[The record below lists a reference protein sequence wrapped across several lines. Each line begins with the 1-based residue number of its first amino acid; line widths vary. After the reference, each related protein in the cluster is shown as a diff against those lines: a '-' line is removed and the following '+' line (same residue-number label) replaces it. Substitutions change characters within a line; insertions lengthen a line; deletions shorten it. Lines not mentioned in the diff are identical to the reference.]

1 MPLYLYSEN
10 PLTLQ
15 QVKGKPNTE
24 ILERYFAT
32 TSEEN
37 MRLHAGHVT
46 LGHCECF
53 MSSPNCDLMDYIT
66 ALVLS
71 NGEQKGQIFQ

>member
-1 MPLYLYSEN
+1 ME
-10 PLTLQ
+10 
-15 QVKGKPNTE
+15 GKPKTE
-24 ILERYFAT
+24 ILERYFET
-32 TSEEN
+32 TCEEN
-37 MRLHAGHVT
+37 IRLHAGHVT

-71 NGEQKGQIFQ
+71 KGVQKRSDFPVKRH